1 MEEEERRIGGECI
14 FPKCIFQICIFPK
27 CIFSMC
33 IFQKCIFP
41 KCYVKTAC
49 RQGAVANCRRSGW
62 EPDRLSNKLHS
73 TKLLLLLNKLKNTFS
88 NAISF
93 AAPYIHMILPHLVI
107 NWIPAIATGH
117 SHTSVGSSNNLHSF
131 AKAAATAA
139 AAAAQCIK
147 VLLHEHY
154 SSSSYAIRCILHLHT
169 HLHTFNAF
177 LSRSSRSYC

>member
-1 MEEEERRIGGECI
+1 MYISKVYFSNMHFSKVYFFNVYFSKVYFSEVSCEDSLQTGRGCKLEEEEEE
-14 FPKCIFQICIFPK
+14 
-27 CIFSMC
+27 
-33 IFQKCIFP
+33 
-41 KCYVKTAC
+41 
-49 RQGAVANCRRSGW
+49 W

-73 TKLLLLLNKLKNTFS
+73 TKLLLLLNKLTNTFS

>member
-1 MEEEERRIGGECI
+1 MYISKVYFSNMHFSKVYFFNVYFSKVYFSEVLCEDSLQTGRGCKLEEKEEE
-14 FPKCIFQICIFPK
+14 
-27 CIFSMC
+27 
-33 IFQKCIFP
+33 
-41 KCYVKTAC
+41 
-49 RQGAVANCRRSGW
+49 W